1 MPHPNA
7 VLIERLFDS
16 LNRHDHEAM
25 ARCYHDQ
32 ATFDDIAFHLHK
44 KQRIHDMWRMI
55 CQGNSGIR
63 VDVTSISADDRTGEA
78 CIIDKYQ
85 LGEDHPITNP
95 ITSRFSFQDGQIISQ
110 VDDCDAMAWAQQA
123 VGGTPGWILGRSP
136 FLRSVMAKV
145 KLQKFLWARSAAE
158 ERVGSA

>member
-7 VLIERLFDS
+7 ILIERLFDA

-25 ARCYHDQ
+25 ARCYHDK
-32 ATFDDIAFHLHK
+32 ATFDDIAFHLRK

-55 CQGNSGIR
+55 CEGKSGIT
-63 VDVTSISADDRTGEA
+63 VQVTSIVADDRRGEA
-78 CIIDKYQ
+78 RIIDKYR
-85 LGEDHPITNP
+85 LDEDHPITNP
-95 ITSRFSFQDGQIISQ
+95 ITSRFSFEAGQILSQ
-110 VDDCDAMAWAQQA
+110 VDDCDPLAWAQQA

-136 FLRSVMAKV
+136 LLRSVMATV
-145 KLQKFLWARSAAE
+145 KLQKFLWTRPASA